1 MRSAVIL
8 AGGKSNRMEFDKCT
22 VLFHG
27 KPLMFWSYSV
37 LSTLA
42 EDVLFSISTD
52 RDEGPLREFLGDDV
66 RFVRD
71 KTAGLGP
78 LFGMSLSFKEA
89 KGECVAVAPCD
100 APFIRPELYLRLFS
114 LAEGA
119 DAAVPEINGYW
130 EPLHAVY
137 ERKAMLEAIDM
148 AISEGGTR
156 PKDTYKHLNIR
167 KLTQEEVQTFDP
179 DLLSFVNINT
189 LENLEDAS
197 DLSPPNR

>member
-8 AGGKSNRMEFDKCT
+8 AGGKSNRMEFDKC
-22 VLFHG
+22 VVPFHG

-37 LSTLA
+37 LRDLA

-66 RFVRD
+66 TFVRD
-71 KTAGLGP
+71 KEAGLGP
-78 LFGMSLSFKEA
+78 LFGLSLSFKQA
-89 KGECVAVAPCD
+89 RGEYVAVAPCD
-100 APFIRPELYLRLFS
+100 APFIKAELYLRLFQ

-137 ERKAMLEAIDM
+137 ERKAMLGAIDK

-156 PKDTYKHLNIR
+156 PKDTYKHLEVR
-167 KLTQEEVQTFDP
+167 KMTQEEIQAFDP
-179 DLLSFVNINT
+179 ELLSFVNINT
-189 LENLEDAS
+189 LENLENAS
-197 DLSPPNR
+197 DLSPPDR

>member
-1 MRSAVIL
+1 
-8 AGGKSNRMEFDKCT
+8 MEFDKCT

-37 LSTLA
+37 LRTLA

-52 RDEGPLREFLGDDV
+52 RDEGPLREFLGDEV

-71 KTAGLGP
+71 KRAGLGP

-89 KGECVAVAPCD
+89 KGEYVAVAPCD
-100 APFIRPELYLRLFS
+100 APFIRPELYLRLFQ

-119 DAAVPEINGYW
+119 DAAVPEVNGYW

-137 ERKAMLEAIDM
+137 ERRAMLKAIEK

-156 PKDTYKHLNIR
+156 PKDTYGYLDIA
-167 KLTQEEVQTFDP
+167 KLTQEEIKTVDP
-179 DLLSFVNINT
+179 ELLSFVNINT
-189 LENLEDAS
+189 IQNLENAS
-197 DLSPPNR
+197 SLSPPDR